1 MGKSAP
7 MSFSRIHCPGH
18 FAQELLNKTEDFAKV
33 RLNTYK
39 CLAGNPTSTV
49 VTGVRPGGGTTDVL
63 SVTTTYDARERP
75 SSMVSVLTIGG
86 NEKARNTT
94 TYSYD
99 ALGRQSSVSSGPT
112 STADLLESQYGYT
125 LQQWMSSIS
134 TVLGDRTVFSETL
147 GYDSPSTSL
156 GGPSYTGLITRKG
169 ETWSIPTSSIDSLSV
184 SRTEDYVYDYAARLS
199 TWDDSSNGENISY
212 DARGNITLRSPRY
225 GSGGTI
231 TQTYSGDRLATRKVG
246 TAAAVSFAHDSFA
259 RMTTDAEAGLSIAY
273 NAFNQP
279 ETISSGNTLQAKYTY
294 LSDGTKVS
302 ALDASG
308 AGLVYRGPFTYRR
321 SSGGTLTFESAPF
334 DRGRLTEVGTR
345 YHVTDHLGSVRAVI
359 DGNASTTTY
368 PLAGFYSV
376 NDFAPFGT
384 KSTSSASSYLSLAS
398 TGSTVS
404 LRDGFTGQED
414 QGPDFGVGYSDFGA
428 RQYSPSISRWL
439 VPDPMGEKYYD
450 VSPYAYCAGNP
461 VNLVDPGGLSIRALG
476 INAIDTFLNMLS
488 DEELQYI
495 SFDSNGVLNN
505 DLIASYSGN
514 SILLNTIKSLSSSS
528 VLYDFMISD
537 NDGEEEFYDIDNRT
551 NPGSYYYGVTRYP
564 GARNKPS
571 IDSDV
576 HVFTASFLDERK
588 KAENLGHELLGHGF
602 FYELSTKDPSIKPTH
617 VYKIISGPEELDEET
632 GLMLSPAIRVSDMN
646 APIEKWIKQIEET
659 IRDNF
664 DRRVNR

>member
-1 MGKSAP
+1 MTLD
-7 MSFSRIHCPGH
+7 IHKLQRLKNTLILPL
-18 FAQELLNKTEDFAKV
+18 QMITELD
-33 RLNTYK
+33 
-39 CLAGNPTSTV
+39 G
-49 VTGVRPGGGTTDVL
+49 
-63 SVTTTYDARERP
+63 
-75 SSMVSVLTIGG
+75 
-86 NEKARNTT
+86 
-94 TYSYD
+94 
-99 ALGRQSSVSSGPT
+99 
-112 STADLLESQYGYT
+112 
-125 LQQWMSSIS
+125 
-134 TVLGDRTVFSETL
+134 RTVFSETL
-147 GYDSPSTSL
+147 GYDSPSNSL

-169 ETWSIPTSSIDSLSV
+169 ETWTIPTGPSPSQIQQV
-184 SRTEDYVYDYAARLS
+184 SRTEDYAYDYAARLS
-199 TWDDSSNGENISY
+199 GWDDASNGENISY
-212 DARGNITLRSPRY
+212 DARGNITQRVPRH
-225 GSGGTI
+225 G
-231 TQTYSGDRLATRKVG
+231 
-246 TAAAVSFAHDSFA
+246 
-259 RMTTDAEAGLSIAY
+259 
-273 NAFNQP
+273 
-279 ETISSGNTLQAKYTY
+279 
-294 LSDGTKVS
+294 
-302 ALDASG
+302 
-308 AGLVYRGPFTYRR
+308 
-321 SSGGTLTFESAPF
+321 SGGTLTFESAPF
-334 DRGRLTEVGTR
+334 DRGRLTEVGVR

-359 DGNASTTTY
+359 HGNASTTTY
-368 PLAGFYSV
+368 PLTGFYSID
-376 NDFAPFGT
+376 DFAPFGI
-384 KSTSSASSYLSLAS
+384 KSASSASSYLSLAS

-428 RQYSPSISRWL
+428 RQYSPILSRWL

-514 SILLNTIKSLSSSS
+514 SILPNTIKSLSSSS

-576 HVFTASFLDERK
+576 HVFTASFLDGRK

>member
-1 MGKSAP
+1 MTLD
-7 MSFSRIHCPGH
+7 IHKLQRLKNTLILPL
-18 FAQELLNKTEDFAKV
+18 QMITELD
-33 RLNTYK
+33 
-39 CLAGNPTSTV
+39 G
-49 VTGVRPGGGTTDVL
+49 
-63 SVTTTYDARERP
+63 
-75 SSMVSVLTIGG
+75 
-86 NEKARNTT
+86 
-94 TYSYD
+94 
-99 ALGRQSSVSSGPT
+99 
-112 STADLLESQYGYT
+112 
-125 LQQWMSSIS
+125 
-134 TVLGDRTVFSETL
+134 RTVFSETL
-147 GYDSPSTSL
+147 GYDSPSNSL
-156 GGPSYTGLITRKG
+156 CGPSYTGLITRKG
-169 ETWSIPTSSIDSLSV
+169 ETWTIPTGPSPSQIQQV
-184 SRTEDYVYDYAARLS
+184 SRTEDYAYDYAARLS
-199 TWDDSSNGENISY
+199 GWDDASNGENISY
-212 DARGNITLRSPRY
+212 DARGNITSRSPRY
-225 GSGGTI
+225 GSSVTI
-231 TQTYSGDRLATRKVG
+231 TLTYTGDRLATRKVG
-246 TAAAVSFAHDSFA
+246 TGTAVSFAHDSFA
-259 RMTTDAEAGLSIAY
+259 RMTTDAESGLSITY
-273 NAFNQP
+273 NAFDLP
-279 ETISSGNTLQAKYTY
+279 ETISSGNNLQAKYTY
-294 LSDGTKVS
+294 LADGTKVS

-321 SSGGTLTFESAPF
+321 SSGGTLAFESAPF
-334 DRGRLTEVGTR
+334 DRGRLTEAGVR

-359 DGNASTTTY
+359 HGNASTTTY
-368 PLAGFYSV
+368 PLTGFYSV
-376 NDFAPFGT
+376 NDFAPFGI
-384 KSTSSASSYLSLAS
+384 KSASSASSYLSLAS

-414 QGPDFGVGYSDFGA
+414 QGPDFGVSYSDFGA
-428 RQYSPSISRWL
+428 RQYSPVLSRWL
-439 VPDPMGEKYYD
+439 VPDPLGEKYYD
-450 VSPYAYCAGNP
+450 VSPYAYCAGDP

-576 HVFTASFLDERK
+576 HVFTASFLDGRK